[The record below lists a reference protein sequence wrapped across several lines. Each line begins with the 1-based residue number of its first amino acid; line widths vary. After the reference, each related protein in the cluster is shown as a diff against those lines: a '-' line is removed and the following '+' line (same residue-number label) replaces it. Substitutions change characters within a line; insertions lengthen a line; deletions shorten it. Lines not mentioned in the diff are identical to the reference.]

1 VSPHL
6 KSIWTAA
13 DHMADAFLARLPSL
27 VLGLIVFT
35 LFYGASALV
44 TRLILRATAERRHNV
59 GLVFARLVGAGIV
72 LLGFLVSF
80 SIVAPSFQAGDLIKI
95 LGIGSVAI
103 GFAFQNILQNFLAGL
118 LLLWTEPFRVGDQI
132 RLDNFEGTVEDVA
145 ARATTIKTYDGKR
158 VVIPNADLFTRS
170 VTINTAFESR
180 RWDYEVAVK
189 TADKDLASLKARI
202 VDTVSKA
209 EGVLAE
215 PSPEALV
222 SDLGDPVAGVVKI
235 RVSWWTRPRQHQM
248 ITTYDRVL
256 SAIRRALA
264 EGAQESAEKHS
275 RVA

>member
-1 VSPHL
+1 
-6 KSIWTAA
+6 
-13 DHMADAFLARLPSL
+13 MADAFLARLPSL

-202 VDTVSKA
+202 VAAVSKA

-256 SAIRRALA
+256 SAIRKALA
-264 EGAQESAEKHS
+264 EGAQESADKHF

>member
-13 DHMADAFLARLPSL
+13 DHIVDAFLARLPSL
-27 VLGLIVFT
+27 ALGVIVFI
-35 LFYGASALV
+35 LFYAASALV
-44 TRLILRATAERRHNV
+44 SRLILRATAERRHNV
-59 GLVFARLVGAGIV
+59 GIVFARLVGAGV
-72 LLGFLVSF
+72 VFLGFLVSF
-80 SIVAPSFQAGDLIKI
+80 SIVAPSFQAGDLIKV

-158 VVIPNADLFTRS
+158 VVIPNADLFTHS

-180 RWDYEVAVK
+180 RWDYEVLVK
-189 TADKDLASLKARI
+189 TRDTNLASLKARM
-202 VDTVSKA
+202 VDAVSKA

-222 SDLGDPVAGVVKI
+222 SDLGDPVAGVLKI

-248 ITTYDRVL
+248 MITYDHVL

-264 EGAQESAEKHS
+264 EDAQDSADTNT
-275 RVA
+275 RAA

>member
-1 VSPHL
+1 
-6 KSIWTAA
+6 
-13 DHMADAFLARLPSL
+13 MADAFLARLPSL
-27 VLGLIVFT
+27 GLGLIVFV
-35 LFYGASALV
+35 LFYGASVLV
-44 TRLILRATAERRHNV
+44 SRIILRATAERRHNI

-80 SIVAPSFQAGDLIKI
+80 SIVAPSFQAGDLIKV

-145 ARATTIKTYDGKR
+145 TRATTIKTYDGKR

-180 RWDYEVAVK
+180 RWDCEVAVK
-189 TADKDLASLKARI
+189 SGNTDLAGLKARI
-202 VDTVSKA
+202 VDAVSKA
-209 EGVLAE
+209 DGVLAD

-222 SDLGDPVAGVVKI
+222 SDLGDPIAGVVKI

-248 ITTYDRVL
+248 MTTYDHVL
-256 SAIRRALA
+256 SAIRKALV
-264 EGAQESAEKHS
+264 EDAQDSAETHS
-275 RVA
+275 RAA